1 MKLRIQGNVL
11 RLRLTQK
18 EVACLHDHNLVESAI
33 QFPSGRA
40 FRYVLVSSSD
50 ATGVSADYDGD
61 SIRVAVP
68 SSVAISWAQ
77 STEVA
82 IEGSGESGVGI
93 LIEKDFQC
101 LHKADEQNPD
111 AYPNPLA
118 EGMIRSA
125 A

>member
-40 FRYVLVSSSD
+40 FRYVLVSSSE
-50 ATGVSADYDGD
+50 ASEVSADYDGD

-68 SSVAISWAQ
+68 RAVVISWAQ

-82 IEGSGESGVGI
+82 IDGPGKGWG
-93 LIEKDFQC
+93 
-101 LHKADEQNPD
+101 
-111 AYPNPLA
+111 Y
-118 EGMIRSA
+118 
-125 A
+125 

>member
-18 EVACLHDHNLVESAI
+18 EVACLHDRNLVESAI

-40 FRYVLVSSSD
+40 FRYVLVSSSE
-50 ATGVSADYDGD
+50 ASEVSADYDGD
-61 SIRVAVP
+61 SILVAVP
-68 SSVAISWAQ
+68 RAVAISWAQ

-82 IEGSGESGVGI
+82 IEGSGESGIGI

-101 LHKADEQNPD
+101 LHKSDEQNPE

-118 EGMIRSA
+118 NGMIRSDA
-125 A
+125 